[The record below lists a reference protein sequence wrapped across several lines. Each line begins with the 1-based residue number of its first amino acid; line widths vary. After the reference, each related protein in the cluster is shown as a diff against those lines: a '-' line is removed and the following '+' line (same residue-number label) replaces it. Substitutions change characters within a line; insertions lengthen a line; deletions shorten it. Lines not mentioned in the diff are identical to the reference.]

1 MDKTHHTHVTDI
13 PLCFRVGVTGHRDA
27 ALAAV
32 DRAALE
38 KVVAEVLAQL
48 AQNAN
53 QVLQQQSAVYSGG
66 AAQLQLISALAEGTD
81 RLVAQQALQAGW
93 TLHALLPFSAA
104 NYQLDFETDAS
115 KQAFSGLLDAVH
127 AVTDLAIDRTTAQ
140 LTGYEAVGKLL
151 ARNTDV
157 LIALWDGEPARGP
170 GGTASVVEMALQ
182 EGVPVVWVG
191 LTAELQV
198 RCIAPGNGVVNQI
211 SWQSWLADFVENTL
225 TPPQQDSDRLE
236 QQELAQFMATSP
248 GRVKK
253 GWLYPFFQWCF
264 TGRKPGKSDFVQ
276 AKQEDVCA
284 QQWHAFNEGTSE
296 AMPDVQASAAI
307 HQHYIKA
314 DLLASMFAQQY
325 RAASILNYVLA
336 SMAVLMA
343 LLGLLLKDLKL
354 VWILLEL
361 SIILGM
367 LGNTYIGKR
376 HRWHQKWLDYRL
388 LAEQL
393 RVARY
398 FALIGANSLKQH
410 RWLSSFHQA
419 QHVSWVNW
427 YLTAVIRSV
436 NLPAGQLG
444 NACTERFSEGLTT
457 QLNDQIAY
465 HHHTAAQAHK
475 AEHRLHILGEVC
487 LYGTLLACLGYLGV
501 AVFSE
506 TVNYSVATW
515 VTFITALLPA
525 FGASSYG
532 LRAHGDYEGIAHR
545 SELTATQ
552 LSDIAGRLE
561 QTEHDLASLLTL
573 SELVRQVKSA
583 ELRDWRVTFER
594 KLLAIPG

>member
-1 MDKTHHTHVTDI
+1 LDKTHHTHVTDI
-13 PLCFRVGVTGHRDA
+13 PLCLRVGVTGHRDA

-66 AAQLQLISALAEGTD
+66 AAQLQLISALAEGAD

-93 TLHALLPFSAA
+93 TLHALLPFSAES
-104 NYQLDFETDAS
+104 YLLDFETEAS
-115 KQAFSGLLDAVH
+115 KQAFCELLDAAH

-191 LTAELQV
+191 LNAELPV
-198 RCIAPGNGVVNQI
+198 RCIAPGNGVVKQM

-225 TPPQQDSDRLE
+225 TSPQQDSDRLE

-264 TGRKPGKSDFVQ
+264 TGRTPRKSDFVQ
-276 AKQEDVCA
+276 AKQEEVCA
-284 QQWHAFNEGTSE
+284 QQWHAFNEDTAA
-296 AMPDVQASAAI
+296 AMPDVQASAVI
-307 HQHYIKA
+307 HQHYVKA
-314 DLLASMFAQQY
+314 DLMASMLAQQY

-410 RWLSSFHQA
+410 RWLSLFHQA

-427 YLTAVIRSV
+427 YLTAVIRSI
-436 NLPAGQLG
+436 NLPTGQLG
-444 NACTERFSEGLTT
+444 KACTERFSEGLTT

-465 HHHTAAQAHK
+465 HHHTAVQAHK
-475 AEHRLHILGEVC
+475 ADHRLHMLGEVC

-501 AVFSE
+501 AVFAE

-525 FGASSYG
+525 FGAASYG
-532 LRAHGDYEGIAHR
+532 LRAHGDYEGIVKR
-545 SELTATQ
+545 SEFTAAQ
-552 LSDIAGRLE
+552 LSDIAGRMT